1 MTSYLNKL
9 FDFQE
14 CDAPCTTLDIESRLL
29 RKVDSVNKGIKLSF
43 DPNVRMTKSV
53 PTMDFMTLLSNIGG
67 VIGLTLG
74 YSILQMVEGLDVILR
89 FMWKKIGVTSEEK
102 KFRI

>member
-1 MTSYLNKL
+1 
-9 FDFQE
+9 
-14 CDAPCTTLDIESRLL
+14 
-29 RKVDSVNKGIKLSF
+29 
-43 DPNVRMTKSV
+43 MTKSV

-74 YSILQMVEGLDVILR
+74 YSILQMVEGLDVILK
-89 FMWKKIGVTSEEK
+89 FMWKKIGYSSDEK